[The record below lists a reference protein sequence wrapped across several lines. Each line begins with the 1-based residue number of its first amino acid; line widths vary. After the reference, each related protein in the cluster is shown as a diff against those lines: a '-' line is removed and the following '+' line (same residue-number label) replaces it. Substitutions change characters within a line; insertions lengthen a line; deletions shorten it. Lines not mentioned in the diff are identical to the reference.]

1 MSDTPK
7 VLEVCCCGNCAAA
20 GHDREVYRDMT
31 PAEIAQRDQD
41 AAAAAEAEAAR
52 LAEAEEAA
60 AALLQARQELLDAGI
75 SEASVD
81 AIMASR
87 Q

>member
-1 MSDTPK
+1 MSETPM
-7 VLEVCCCGNCAAA
+7 VLEVNCSN
-20 GHDREVYRDMT
+20 GEQIMREMT
-31 PAEIAQRDQD
+31 AEELLQREAD

-52 LAEAEEAA
+52 VAEAEAAA